1 MPLFPQHQQHPH
13 PPPPLGP
20 GALCVLRRSVPA
32 SLWGYREGPSVTM
45 RSSRTPLGGTG
56 CLLFGHLNLRSNLIV
71 PMGPQLK
78 AQAAGTGMGMG
89 FHLTVAAARCP
100 GSLAYSPP
108 SPEQK
113 SCAAFWLGR
122 LHEVQGSMGQAQ
134 CRGAWV
140 RPSAGA
146 PDHEL
151 SPGRAVWRTECV
163 CVGGSRMGGTKSPLQ
178 PLSTS
183 SAQGPARQPGYPP
196 DQAGA
201 GVQARHVCARCTFAT
216 PPSPNRTSHNLEPPS
231 RASLWGGRGG
241 KEIGVPRA
249 LRGLPPCPGLTAS
262 PSWCLLF
269 EGGGEKACGW

>member
-20 GALCVLRRSVPA
+20 GALCVLRRSVPS

-140 RPSAGA
+140 RPSAG
-146 PDHEL
+146 
-151 SPGRAVWRTECV
+151 S
-163 CVGGSRMGGTKSPLQ
+163 MGQ
-178 PLSTS
+178 
-183 SAQGPARQPGYPP
+183 AQCRGARP
-196 DQAGA
+196 
-201 GVQARHVCARCTFAT
+201 
-216 PPSPNRTSHNLEPPS
+216 
-231 RASLWGGRGG
+231 
-241 KEIGVPRA
+241 
-249 LRGLPPCPGLTAS
+249 
-262 PSWCLLF
+262 
-269 EGGGEKACGW
+269 